1 MKGQIT
7 MRMRKRDSNVAIESI
22 SRLVEMQYQPT
33 NGELNNIHKRLI
45 SGRKEFEQAVKKTM
59 DALIHMSAMDLT
71 LEAKPHAY
79 HLPTQQS
86 SNLKIMVI
94 ARKN

>member
-1 MKGQIT
+1 

-71 LEAKPHAY
+71 LETNAATVGRSI
-79 HLPTQQS
+79 HLF
-86 SNLKIMVI
+86 LLL
-94 ARKN
+94 

>member
-1 MKGQIT
+1 

-45 SGRKEFEQAVKKTM
+45 SGERSLSRLLKKRW
-59 DALIHMSAMDLT
+59 T
-71 LEAKPHAY
+71 L
-79 HLPTQQS
+79 
-86 SNLKIMVI
+86 
-94 ARKN
+94 

>member
-45 SGRKEFEQAVKKTM
+45 SGERSLSRLLKKRW
-59 DALIHMSAMDLT
+59 T
-71 LEAKPHAY
+71 L
-79 HLPTQQS
+79 
-86 SNLKIMVI
+86 
-94 ARKN
+94 